1 MEQNEKKQNLNED
14 SDAMR
19 KEHEKMLEDDTGT
32 SIRYMVEAA
41 QF

>member
-19 KEHEKMLEDDTGT
+19 KEHEKMLEDDLNGIESKLTK
-32 SIRYMVEAA
+32 
-41 QF
+41 QFLS